1 MTHLISLGEKMPIYK
16 HSGQWHLFCYIKLL
30 ISTSFQ
36 SQSTLFW
43 ELFKW
48 ENICNLAQIVKQ
60 IVMFNNLFYVKKKI
74 LKKGRF
80 LFVDAFNYSS

>member
-1 MTHLISLGEKMPIYK
+1 MQTFGVEDDIHLISLGEKMPIYK

-48 ENICNLAQIVKQ
+48 ENICNLSTDCKTDCNV
-60 IVMFNNLFYVKKKI
+60 
-74 LKKGRF
+74 
-80 LFVDAFNYSS
+80 